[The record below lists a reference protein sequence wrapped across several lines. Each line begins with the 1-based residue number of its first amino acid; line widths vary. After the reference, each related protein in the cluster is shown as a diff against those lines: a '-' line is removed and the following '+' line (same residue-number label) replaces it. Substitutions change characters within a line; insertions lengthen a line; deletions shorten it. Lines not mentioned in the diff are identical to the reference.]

1 MKIKVSLGSG
11 IVVDTDNASVMGDA
25 SARKLFMRGIADFGT
40 MSSKDLAEAMSNRGW
55 LWSDFEASVEE
66 EPEPPSK
73 PKKKSGI
80 FSKSKDNEEKV
91 GD

>member
-11 IVVDTDNASVMGDA
+11 ITVDTEKSSVTGD
-25 SARKLFMRGIADFGT
+25 SAGRKLFMRGIADFST
-40 MSSKDLAEAMSNRGW
+40 ISSEDLVDALSNRGW

-66 EPEPPSK
+66 EPEPSSK